1 MEIFDAPEKS
11 HLPNENV
18 FGEAIEEKTVLRDRF
33 VEPPFTVLNANGG
46 EWLKRK
52 RAWGRLGIK
61 SELGRDGFDTY
72 GSSITK
78 LKAKLDGP
86 TVKVE
91 GGAYDKPRNRK
102 EMSNI
107 SIFDP
112 VVCELMYRWFCPE
125 GGEILDCFAGGSVRG
140 IVAKYLGF
148 NYCGVDLSAK
158 QIEANRINAEEI
170 FGDGPKPNWFI
181 GDSERVLASSPN
193 GGLFDLVFSCPP
205 YAMLEVYSNDPN
217 DLSNMT
223 YNQFLV
229 KYRAIIAQ
237 SVRLLKRGGY
247 AAFVV
252 GEVRD
257 RTREG
262 SPYFNFVGDTV
273 SAFMDAGA
281 DYYNEAILVTAY
293 GTAMLRTKAFTKNRK
308 MVKVHQN
315 ILVFRK
321 P

>member
-1 MEIFDAPEKS
+1 MDTIFDKEDKARLPE
-11 HLPNENV
+11 ENI

-86 TVKVE
+86 NVKIA
-91 GGAYDKPRNRK
+91 GGAYEKKRKRK

-112 VVCELMYRWFCPE
+112 VVCELIYLWFCKP
-125 GGEILDCFAGGSVRG
+125 GGHILDPFSGGSVRG
-140 IVAKYLGF
+140 IVARYLGY

-158 QIEANRINAEEI
+158 QVEANRINAEEI
-170 FGDGPKPNWFI
+170 FGEEEKPNWFI
-181 GDSERVLASSPN
+181 GDSESVLASSPN
-193 GGLFDLVFSCPP
+193 GGLFDTVFSCPP
-205 YAMLEVYSNDPN
+205 YADLEVYSKDVK

-223 YNQFLV
+223 YEQFLV

-257 RTREG
+257 KRRNG
-262 SPYFNFVGDTV
+262 AYYNFVGDTV
-273 SAFMDAGA
+273 SAFIDAGA
-281 DYYNEAILVTAY
+281 EYYNEAILVTAF
-293 GTAMLRTKAFTKNRK
+293 GTAMLRTQQFTKSRK

>member
-1 MEIFDAPEKS
+1 MEIFDTQEKAQLPE
-11 HLPNENV
+11 ENL
-18 FGEAIEEKTVLRDRF
+18 FGEAIEVKTVLRDRF

-61 SELGRDGFDTY
+61 SELGRDGFETY
-72 GSSITK
+72 GHSITR
-78 LKAKLDGP
+78 LKKRLDGP
-86 TVKVE
+86 QVKTVGHEWDMSHK
-91 GGAYDKPRNRK
+91 K

-112 VVCELMYRWFCPE
+112 VVCELMYKWFARE
-125 GGEILDCFAGGSVRG
+125 GGHILDPFSGGSVRG
-140 IVAKYLGF
+140 IVANYLGY
-148 NYCGVDLSAK
+148 NYAGVDLSAK
-158 QIEANRINAEEI
+158 QIEANRINADEI
-170 FGDGPKPNWFI
+170 FEKNEKKPNWFI
-181 GDSERVLASSPN
+181 GDSESVLASSPN

-205 YAMLEVYSNDPN
+205 YADLEVYSQDPK

-223 YNQFLV
+223 YEQFVV

-237 SVRLLKRGGY
+237 AVRLLKRGGY

-257 RTREG
+257 KRRNG
-262 SPYFNFVGDTV
+262 AYYNFVGDTV
-273 SAFMDAGA
+273 SAFIDAGA
-281 DYYNEAILVTAY
+281 DYYNEAILVTAF
-293 GTAMLRTKAFTKNRK
+293 GTAMLRTQQFTKSRK

>member
-1 MEIFDAPEKS
+1 MDSIFERDEKAKLPE
-11 HLPNENV
+11 ENI
-18 FGEAIEEKTVLRDRF
+18 FGEPIEEKTILRDRF

-46 EWLKRK
+46 EWMKRK

-72 GSSITK
+72 GTSITK
-78 LKAKLDGP
+78 LKAKLEGP
-86 TVKVE
+86 SVKVSNTVTKR
-91 GGAYDKPRNRK
+91 GARK
-102 EMSNI
+102 EMANI

-112 VVCELMYRWFCPE
+112 VVCELMYRWFCPD
-125 GGEILDCFAGGSVRG
+125 GGEILDPFAGGSVRG
-140 IVAKYLGF
+140 IVAKYLGY

-170 FGDGPKPNWFI
+170 FGDDPKPNWFI
-181 GDSERVLASSPN
+181 GDSESVLASSPN

-205 YAMLEVYSNDPN
+205 YADLEVYSKDPK

-223 YNQFLV
+223 YEQFVV

-247 AAFVV
+247 AVFVV

-257 RTREG
+257 KRRNG
-262 SPYFNFVGDTV
+262 AYYNFVGDTV
-273 SAFMDAGA
+273 NAFIDAGA

-293 GTAMLRTKAFTKNRK
+293 GTAMLRTKQFTKSRK

-315 ILVFRK
+315 LLVFRK

>member
-1 MEIFDAPEKS
+1 MDTIFETDEKASLPE
-11 HLPNENV
+11 ENL
-18 FGEAIEEKTVLRDRF
+18 FGESIEVKTVLRDRF

-86 TVKVE
+86 TLKVE
-91 GGAYDKPRNRK
+91 GGAYEKKRQRK

-125 GGEILDCFAGGSVRG
+125 GGEILDPFAGGSVRG

-148 NYCGVDLSAK
+148 NYSGVDLSSK
-158 QIEANRINAEEI
+158 QIEANRLNATEI
-170 FGDGPKPNWFI
+170 FKGEPEPNWFI
-181 GDSERVLASSPN
+181 GDSESVLASSPN

-205 YAMLEVYSNDPN
+205 YADLEVYSRDVK

-223 YNQFLV
+223 YEQFVV

-237 SVRLLKRGGY
+237 AVRLLKPGGY

-257 RTREG
+257 KRRNG
-262 SPYFNFVGDTV
+262 AYYNFVGDTV
-273 SAFMDAGA
+273 SAFIDAGA
-281 DYYNEAILVTAY
+281 DYYNEAILVTAF
-293 GTAMLRTKAFTKNRK
+293 GTAMLRTQQFTKTRK

>member
-1 MEIFDAPEKS
+1 MELFEQEKLSLPE
-11 HLPNENV
+11 ENL
-18 FGEAIEEKTVLRDRF
+18 FGETIEVKTVLRDRF
-33 VEPPFTVLNANGG
+33 IEPPFTVLNANGG

-72 GSSITK
+72 GNSITK

-86 TVKVE
+86 QIKVE
-91 GGAYDKPRNRK
+91 GGAYEKKRNRK

-125 GGEILDCFAGGSVRG
+125 GGYILDPFAGGSVRG
-140 IVAKYLGF
+140 VVAKYLGF
-148 NYCGVDLSAK
+148 NYAGVDLSAK
-158 QIEANRINAEEI
+158 QIEANRINAAEI
-170 FGDGPKPNWFI
+170 FKGEPEPDWFI
-181 GDSERVLASSPN
+181 GDSEAVLASSEQ
-193 GGLFDLVFSCPP
+193 GGIFDLVFSCPP
-205 YAMLEVYSNDPN
+205 YADLEVYSKDPK
-217 DLSNMT
+217 DLSNMG
-223 YNQFLV
+223 YDQFVV

-237 SVRLLKRGGY
+237 AVRLLKRGGY

-257 RTREG
+257 KQRNG
-262 SPYFNFVGDTV
+262 AYYNFVGDTV
-273 SAFMDAGA
+273 SAFIDAGA
-281 DYYNEAILVTAY
+281 EYYNEAILVTAY
-293 GTAMLRTKAFTKNRK
+293 GTAMLRTKQFTKSRK

>member
-1 MEIFDAPEKS
+1 METIFEKEDKARLPE
-11 HLPNENV
+11 ENI
-18 FGEAIEEKTVLRDRF
+18 FGESIEEKTILRDRF

-86 TVKVE
+86 NVKVE
-91 GGAYDKPRNRK
+91 GGAYEKKRNRK

-112 VVCELMYRWFCPE
+112 VVCELMYRWFAPE
-125 GGEILDCFAGGSVRG
+125 GGHILDPFSGGSVRG
-140 IVAKYLGF
+140 VVARYLGYE
-148 NYCGVDLSAK
+148 YCGIDLSAK
-158 QIEANRINAEEI
+158 QIDANRINAQEI
-170 FGDGPKPNWFI
+170 FGDDPKPNWFI
-181 GDSERVLASSPN
+181 GDSESVLASSPN

-205 YAMLEVYSNDPN
+205 YADLEVYSQDVK

-223 YNQFLV
+223 YEQFVV
-229 KYRAIIAQ
+229 KYRAIISQA
-237 SVRLLKRGGY
+237 VRLLKRGGY
-247 AAFVV
+247 AVFVV

-257 RTREG
+257 KRRNG
-262 SPYFNFVGDTV
+262 AYYNFVGDTV
-273 SAFMDAGA
+273 SAFIDAGA
-281 DYYNEAILVTAY
+281 DYYNEAILVTAF
-293 GTAMLRTKAFTKNRK
+293 GTAMLRTRAFTVARK